1 MAGSLRDELVKAG
14 LATSDRAKKAER
26 QARAE
31 KNART
36 RGQAGASD
44 AGSTEPSSGGGK
56 RRKKGQARVDPSA
69 AASVRERARQLKT
82 EKATRDRAIAS
93 GANRKNV
100 AKVLRAEINQII
112 QQHDQK
118 TAVAKDDDVPYNFLH
133 GKKIKRIYVRPAQRD
148 QLSSGSLVIVN
159 NDGRY
164 HLVSRSVA
172 DKIGDRD
179 PKRIIALR
187 ESKPIESTGDEDYDA
202 RFAVPD
208 DLDW

>member
-1 MAGSLRDELVKAG
+1 M
-14 LATSDRAKKAER
+14 
-26 QARAE
+26 
-31 KNART
+31 
-36 RGQAGASD
+36 
-44 AGSTEPSSGGGK
+44 
-56 RRKKGQARVDPSA
+56 
-69 AASVRERARQLKT
+69 
-82 EKATRDRAIAS
+82 
-93 GANRKNV
+93 
-100 AKVLRAEINQII
+100 
-112 QQHDQK
+112 
-118 TAVAKDDDVPYNFLH
+118 PYNFLH
-133 GKKIKRIYVRPAQRD
+133 GKKVKRIYVSSAQRD

-187 ESKPIESTGDEDYDA
+187 ESNPTETTGDDDYDA